1 MLFKIWSFN
10 WDDIY
15 KDFGVILDNL
25 NRTLLALNETDLTLI
40 YRFQER
46 DLFRET
52 MARVSSP

>member
-15 KDFGVILDNL
+15 KHFGVILDNL

-46 DLFRET
+46 DLFRKI
-52 MARVSSP
+52 MARVSSL

>member
-1 MLFKIWSFN
+1 MLFKSWSFN

-46 DLFRET
+46 DLFRKI